1 MSAGLFFR
9 SIVHTRPKQLLRR
22 ARNVLR
28 QRAHDAAPH
37 RLPRKLLGPL
47 PPRESAPPA
56 PLFPPRGERVTVV
69 ASESKASFLDVVHDL
84 HVPIDWKLTGAPDL
98 RRMNVHYMEYLEVL
112 DDDRFTRVVLD
123 WIAQNPLAA
132 PGSWR
137 IAWNSYALSLRTL
150 VWMQQ
155 LATRW
160 DGLEAGFREHVLF
173 SLVQQL
179 RFLLRRLETDIG
191 GNHLIKNAKTLLWA
205 SRFFAGEEAARW
217 GAEARRILVAEL
229 AEQILPDGVHYERS
243 PSYHLQVFADLIEC
257 ARVAKPDLAATLQ
270 AALDAMA
277 QAAADLTH
285 PDACPSLFNDGG
297 MHMTYSPSDCLAA
310 YEQVTTRGRPAAR
323 ELFAFRDAGYF
334 GARKGDSLVI
344 ADCGPIG
351 PDHLPAHGHGDVLAF
366 EWTLAG
372 RRLIVDAGTYEYQ
385 PGKLRDLERSTRV
398 HNTVTLNRLDQAEFW
413 SSFRVGHRP
422 RVTLT
427 RFEPS
432 PGGFVLE
439 GSHDGY
445 RRLSGSP
452 VHRRRFVVEP
462 DAITVEDAIEGGA
475 RQAVEARLLLHPDVL
490 VTRTGSEGADLR
502 CGTVTARL
510 DTAHAI
516 RLEEADWW
524 PDFGIRRPTTMIVL
538 TYGGAPCSGRFQL
551 RRKG

>member
-1 MSAGLFFR
+1 MNAGLLFR
-9 SIVHTRPKQLLRR
+9 SIVHTRPKQLFRR

-28 QRAHDAAPH
+28 QRAHDIAPH
-37 RLPRKLLGPL
+37 RLPRGLEGPL
-47 PPRESAPPA
+47 PPREKAPPA

-69 ASESKASFLDVVHDL
+69 DGEPQASFLNVVHDL
-84 HVPIDWKLTGAPDL
+84 RVPIDWKLGGAPDL

-112 DDDRFTRVVLD
+112 DDDRFTRIVLD
-123 WIAQNPLAA
+123 WIAENPLAA

-155 LATRW
+155 LATRG
-160 DGLEAGFREHVLF
+160 DRLEAGFRETACR

-217 GAEARRILVAEL
+217 GAKAERILAAEL

-243 PSYHLQVFADLIEC
+243 PSYHLQVFADLLEC
-257 ARVAKPDLAATLQ
+257 ANVATPELAAALQ
-270 AALDAMA
+270 PALDAMA
-277 QAAADLTH
+277 RVAADLTH
-285 PDACPSLFNDGG
+285 PDAGPSLFNDGG
-297 MHMTYSPSDCLAA
+297 MHMTYATSDCLAA
-310 YEQVTTRGRPAAR
+310 YEQVTTRDRPAAR

-344 ADCGPIG
+344 ADCGPIA

-366 EWTLAG
+366 EWTAAG
-372 RRLIVDAGTYEYQ
+372 RRVIVDAGTFEYQ
-385 PGKLRDLERSTRV
+385 PGALRDLERSTRV

-413 SSFRVGHRP
+413 SSFRVGRRP
-422 RVTLT
+422 RVTLK
-427 RFEPS
+427 RFEPT

-445 RRLSGSP
+445 RRLPGSP
-452 VHRRRFVVEP
+452 VHRRRFAVDSDTLSV
-462 DAITVEDAIEGGA
+462 DDTIDGGA
-475 RQAVEARLLLHPDVL
+475 SQAAEARLLLHPDVV
-490 VTRTGSEGADLR
+490 VTLTAGGGADLR
-502 CGTVTARL
+502 CGAVTARL
-510 DTAHAI
+510 ETPHAI
-516 RLEEADWW
+516 RLEEVSWW
-524 PDFGIRRPTTMIVL
+524 PDFGVRRPTTMIVL
-538 TYGGAPCSGRFQL
+538 TYGDAPCSGRFQL
-551 RRKG
+551 RREG